1 MALPTIKIAVSNGHF
16 QESLQNYGDRGTWTA
31 ELFSSPNTILTDANA
46 NWVENEWADY
56 SCVVDTN
63 GTNNVA
69 TIVSNT
75 ETTIT
80 VSGNQTGIV
89 TPDTTTYRIAG
100 GLTGTV
106 TANGT
111 ASTTI
116 TVSGAKNKWNESKTI
131 LADEL
136 IGMTFV
142 PDKLDGTAYAITD
155 NTATTITIGTA
166 IAVTATTFEIGR
178 GASATLYPEELQIFL
193 ER

>member
-1 MALPTIKIAVSNGHF
+1 MALPIIKIAVSNGHF

-80 VSGNQTGIV
+80 VSGNQTGI
-89 TPDTTTYRIAG
+89 DCLCNNRQHS
-100 GLTGTV
+100 
-106 TANGT
+106 N
-111 ASTTI
+111 
-116 TVSGAKNKWNESKTI
+116 N
-131 LADEL
+131 
-136 IGMTFV
+136 
-142 PDKLDGTAYAITD
+142 D
-155 NTATTITIGTA
+155 NN
-166 IAVTATTFEIGR
+166 R
-178 GASATLYPEELQIFL
+178 NSDSSYSNNL
-193 ER
+193 